1 MANEREHES
10 MPGTSGTSGPLT
22 GESLQVMVQ
31 SLVEKAL
38 EAERAHSLSVGLT
51 SSGEC
56 TVEIS
61 PNNYFG
67 MMSLGS
73 VDMTIL

>member
-38 EAERAHSLSVGLT
+38 EAERAHSLIT
-51 SSGEC
+51 SSGEY

-67 MMSLGS
+67 MTSLGS
-73 VDMTIL
+73 VDVNVL